1 MIAGEILLYGQFQH
15 RIGQLD
21 FIAGAPFLIFEYA
34 EHLGLQYIAAIDRDW
49 MALCVVR
56 QAHHEGG

>member
-21 FIAGAPFLIFEYA
+21 FIASPVPDF
-34 EHLGLQYIAAIDRDW
+34 RV
-49 MALCVVR
+49 C
-56 QAHHEGG
+56 